1 MAIGGAHW
9 RNQCPLAI
17 RSPPWCA
24 GLRRTDVPLAQ
35 KAGGTLPAMFA
46 ARWHRLANQYNTF
59 FLFKC
64 LHSELLKSV
73 NYFDLLNRVSLFSD
87 QP

>member
-1 MAIGGAHW
+1 MNAGDSGARMVIESTYPNLSNIVH
-9 RNQCPLAI
+9 
-17 RSPPWCA
+17 
-24 GLRRTDVPLAQ
+24 TDFELDRVIQ
-35 KAGGTLPAMFA
+35 TVA
-46 ARWHRLANQYNTF
+46 AVDPGIQYSTF